1 MKRLNKFI
9 SSLSLYFLIFFL
21 GFPMIILLIWG
32 FTSRWPWPHI
42 FPKDFSLKGFNY
54 ILGASSLEVI
64 LTSIILSIVVT
75 LITIIISIPASKALA
90 LYEFKG
96 KRLFKILVLAPLIIP
111 PAAISM
117 GIHIVFM
124 KIGLANTFC
133 GVILIH
139 MIFCIPYGITI
150 FANIF
155 EIIGN
160 AMEMQGKVL
169 GASPIQVF
177 LNITL
182 PLISPGIVS
191 AGSIIFIVSFSQYF
205 ITFLIGGGKVITL
218 SMIMFPYIQSGDR
231 NLASLYSIIFITI
244 NLILIKIMEKSVKSY
259 YNTKNHFYI

>member
-9 SSLSLYFLIFFL
+9 SSLSLYFLMFFL
-21 GFPMIILLIWG
+21 GFPMIILLIWC
-32 FTSRWPWPHI
+32 FINRWPWPHI
-42 FPKDFSLKGFNY
+42 FPESFSLKGFNY
-54 ILGASSLEVI
+54 IFNVSSFEIIAS
-64 LTSIILSIVVT
+64 SIILSIVVT
-75 LITIIISIPASKALA
+75 LVTIIISIPASKALA

-96 KRLFKILVLAPLIIP
+96 KRFFKLLALSPLVIP

-117 GIHIVFM
+117 GIHIAFM

-133 GVILIH
+133 GVVLIH
-139 MIFCIPYGITI
+139 IIFCIPYGITI

-155 EIIGN
+155 EIIGES
-160 AMEMQGKVL
+160 MEIQARVL

-205 ITFLIGGGKVITL
+205 ITFLIGGGKIITL
-218 SMIMFPYIQSGDR
+218 SMVMFPYIQSGDR
-231 NLASLYSIIFITI
+231 NLASLYSIIFIAI
-244 NLILIKIMEKSVKSY
+244 NLILIKTMEKSVKSY